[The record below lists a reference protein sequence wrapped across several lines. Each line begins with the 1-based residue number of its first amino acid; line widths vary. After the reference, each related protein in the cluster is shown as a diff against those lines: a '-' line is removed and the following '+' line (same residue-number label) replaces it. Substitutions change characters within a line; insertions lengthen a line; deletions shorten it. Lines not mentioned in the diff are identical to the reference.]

1 MKTKVSIFLWWI
13 LWCGLFPVHSAVAQK
28 GTSDFDCV
36 IEPFMTV
43 ELSTSIRGTL
53 EEVSV
58 KRGDLVKKGQVVAR
72 LRSGVEEAGVQ
83 LAKAQAESKTQ
94 IEINKERFALSLR
107 KLKRVNELYEKNM
120 VPKNEQDEA
129 ATEKIL
135 AELEVLRA
143 EEGHRIAGLE
153 LNRAREVLDLRSI
166 VSPING
172 VVVERLKSPGEFV
185 EEQPVVKLAQIDP
198 LNVEVIA
205 PITYLGKIKTGMKAT
220 VFPENPVGGSYKA
233 EVKIVDSVVD
243 AASGTFGIRLELP
256 NPKNKVVAGLKC
268 GVQFPIK

>member
-1 MKTKVSIFLWWI
+1 M
-13 LWCGLFPVHSAVAQK
+13 
-28 GTSDFDCV
+28 SDFDCV

-53 EEVSV
+53 EEVVV

-72 LRSGVEEAGVQ
+72 LRSGVEKAGVN
-83 LAKAQAESKTQ
+83 LAKAQAENKAQIQINRETLELSK
-94 IEINKERFALSLR
+94 R
-107 KLKRVNELYEKNM
+107 KLKRIDELFAKNM

-143 EEGHRIAGLE
+143 EEQNRIARLE
-153 LNRAREVLDLRSI
+153 LVRAKEVLELRSI
-166 VSPING
+166 FSPITG

-185 EEQPVVKLAQIDP
+185 EEQPVVKLAQINP
-198 LNVEVIA
+198 LNVEIIA
-205 PITYLGKIKTGMKAT
+205 PIEYLGKIKPGMKAT
-220 VFPENPVGGSYKA
+220 VYPEEPVGGRYRA

-256 NPKNKVVAGLKC
+256 NPKHKVVAGLKC
-268 GVQFPIK
+268 GVKFPIK

>member
-1 MKTKVSIFLWWI
+1 MKNFLSFFVWAALWFWI
-13 LWCGLFPVHSAVAQK
+13 LPGGTGLAQK
-28 GTSDFDCV
+28 GMSDFDCV

-53 EEVSV
+53 EDVSV

-72 LRSGVEEAGVQ
+72 LRSGVEKAGVE
-83 LAKAQAESKTQ
+83 LAKAQAQSKTQ
-94 IEINKERFALSLR
+94 IQISKERFALSQR
-107 KLKRVNELYEKNM
+107 KLQRVNELYEKNM

-129 ATEKIL
+129 ETEKIL

-143 EEGHRIAGLE
+143 EEGHKIAGLE
-153 LNRAREVLDLRSI
+153 LERAEEVLDLRSI

-205 PITYLGKIKTGMKAT
+205 PIAYLGKIKTGMKAT
-220 VFPENPVGGSYKA
+220 VFPEKPVGGKYKA

-256 NPKNKVVAGLKC
+256 NPKHKVVAGLKC
-268 GVQFPIK
+268 GVKFPLK

>member
-1 MKTKVSIFLWWI
+1 MALI
-13 LWCGLFPVHSAVAQK
+13 LPCANAAAQAK
-28 GTSDFDCV
+28 MDDFDCV
-36 IEPFMTV
+36 IEPYMTV

-72 LRSGVEEAGVQ
+72 LRSGVEKAGVK
-83 LAKAQAESKTQ
+83 LAKAQAENKTQ
-94 IEINKERFALSLR
+94 IQINRERFELNKR
-107 KLKRVNELYEKNM
+107 KLKRIDELYEKNM

-143 EEGHRIAGLE
+143 EEENRIARLE
-153 LNRAREVLDLRSI
+153 LERAREVLDLRSL
-166 VSPING
+166 VSPITG
-172 VVVERLKSPGEFV
+172 VVVDRFKSPGEFV
-185 EEQPVVKLAQIDP
+185 EEQPVMKLAQIDP

-205 PITYLGKIKTGMKAT
+205 PIEYLGKIKIGMKAT
-220 VFPENPVGGSYKA
+220 VYPEKPVSGSYRA

-256 NPKNKVVAGLKC
+256 NPKHKIVAGLKC
-268 GVQFPIK
+268 GVKFPIK

>member
-1 MKTKVSIFLWWI
+1 MKPVMKVMFWVIVLGFSLP
-13 LWCGLFPVHSAVAQK
+13 GASAAERLK
-28 GTSDFDCV
+28 MSDFDCV

-58 KRGDLVKKGQVVAR
+58 MRGDLVKKGQVVAR
-72 LRSGVEEAGVQ
+72 LRSGVEKAGVN
-83 LAKAQAESKTQ
+83 LAKAQADSKTQ
-94 IEINKERFALSLR
+94 IKISRERFELNKR
-107 KLKRVNELYEKNM
+107 KLKRINDLYEKNM

-129 ATEKIL
+129 ETEKIL
-135 AELEVLRA
+135 AELELLRA
-143 EEGHRIAGLE
+143 EEENKIAHLE
-153 LNRAREVLDLRSI
+153 LERAKEVLDLRNI

-205 PITYLGKIKTGMKAT
+205 PLSYLGKIKPGMKAT
-220 VFPENPVGGSYKA
+220 VFPEEPVGGSYRA

-256 NPKNKVVAGLKC
+256 NPNYKIVAGLKC
-268 GVQFPIK
+268 GVEFPIK